1 MLPRKT
7 LTKKQKKEIFQR
19 RLGIGLVFTGL
30 IIVAILLFYLAFLQ
44 KTPVFL
50 NPLSKDQM
58 STGTKIQKILKEK
71 KISYVSVATSK
82 DLTYRVML
90 EKDSEVIIDPK
101 KDVEAQ
107 LSSLQLILSALKIEG
122 KAFKRL
128 DFRYQKPIISF

>member
-7 LTKKQKKEIFQR
+7 LTKKQKKENFRR
-19 RLGIGLVFTGL
+19 RLGVGLVFTGL
-30 IIVAILLFYLAFLQ
+30 IITAVLLFYLAYLQ
-44 KTPVFL
+44 KTPEFL
-50 NPLSKDQM
+50 NPLSEDQT
-58 STGTKIQKILKEK
+58 STGTKIQKTLKEK
-71 KISYVSVATSK
+71 KITYKSISTSSDLSYKVVL
-82 DLTYRVML
+82 DR
-90 EKDSEVIIDPK
+90 DSEVIIDPK